1 MRACARLAWGP
12 SDRAASG
19 NDVKSPT
26 NDQSQSTDVWEE
38 SWNLCVFQCLFQCK
52 DEEHDG
58 ELK

>member
-26 NDQSQSTDVWEE
+26 NDRVRVQMCGRRAG
-38 SWNLCVFQCLFQCK
+38 NCVHFSVYFSVK
-52 DEEHDG
+52 M
-58 ELK
+58 KSMTVS